1 MEKLT
6 TYLLG
11 QHQCLRLGRLLYYDA
26 GGVLIDCEGTGQD
39 GGYQKGVEWPEPR
52 FSDHDDGT
60 VTDNLTGLMWFK
72 DTQYFEATMNW
83 QNTLDA

>member
-1 MEKLT
+1 MTVKV
-6 TYLLG
+6 
-11 QHQCLRLGRLLYYDA
+11 H
-26 GGVLIDCEGTGQD
+26 GQD

-83 QNTLDA
+83 QNALDACESSELGEHTDWRLPNVNEL